1 MDRDKT
7 AVKRAGA
14 YGYVVGLQGFEK
26 FWRFFDRSRQVG
38 VREEHAPTTCFAHP
52 VTNAEALPSIH
63 SIGNQPQG
71 WKCLPKG
78 FSDFCRAI
86 LRAIIDDQN
95 FRVSSQTRQLGG
107 DLFESRRE
115 AQLFVVGRNNDR

>member
-1 MDRDKT
+1 MNGDE
-7 AVKRAGA
+7 AAIERAGA
-14 YGYVVGLQGFEK
+14 YGHIVGLQGFEK

-38 VREEHAPTTCFAHP
+38 VREEHAPTACFAHP
-52 VTNAEALPSIH
+52 ATNAEALPSIH

-78 FSDFCRAI
+78 LSAFCRTI

-95 FRVSSQTRQLGG
+95 FRVASQTRQIGC
-107 DLFESRRE
+107 DLFES
-115 AQLFVVGRNNDR
+115 